1 MDNYKH
7 VISGGVSGISQV
19 LVGYPFDTLK
29 VWKQVNIKPIYNI
42 SNLYRGIYIPLLS
55 NGIINSCLFSINN
68 KTNKI
73 INNNFFSGLFSGFI
87 TSPLLNMESYQKIKY
102 QNNVKKKINIFNGLK
117 IGFLRNSLFYGI
129 YFESYFKTKELLNN
143 KFSKYKFTNNLIA
156 GGISGCLSWLSIYP
170 LDTIRTRLQTNN
182 ITLKDAINQRYLYNG
197 LKIAMVRA
205 FIVNSIGFYFY
216 ELTLINL

>member
-1 MDNYKH
+1 MESYKH
-7 VISGGVSGISQV
+7 VISGGVSGITQV

-29 VWKQVNIKPIYNI
+29 VWRQVNIKPIYKI

-68 KTNKI
+68 KSNKI
-73 INNNFFSGLFSGFI
+73 INNNFCSGFLSGFI

-129 YFESYFKTKELLNN
+129 YFESYFKIKELLNN
-143 KFSKYKFTNNLIA
+143 KYSEYKFTNNLIS
-156 GGISGCLSWLSIYP
+156 GGISGCLSWLTIYP

-182 ITLKDAINQRYLYNG
+182 ITLKNAINQKYLYNG
-197 LKIAMVRA
+197 LRIAMIRA
-205 FIVNSIGFYFY
+205 FIVN
-216 ELTLINL
+216 